1 MSVFTVIDLFDFTN
15 ICVLVLLGP
24 KSCLFVTLFLAK
36 LIIVNHNWGLL
47 RNIVLFLFP
56 VSKVVH

>member
-1 MSVFTVIDLFDFTN
+1 VFTVIDLFDFTK

-24 KSCLFVTLFLAK
+24 KLWLFVTLFLAK
-36 LIIVNHNWGLL
+36 LIIVDHNWGLL
-47 RNIVLFLFP
+47 WNIVLFLFP